1 MARRRKCQVRTHIS
15 ENIRFLDHE
24 SNVLKGNPLGD
35 PHVRRF
41 PVYVPPDYD
50 SSPDKR
56 YPVIFGLTGF
66 TGSGVNYLNRRF
78 LFPALDE
85 ILDDLILKA
94 GMPGVIYVLP
104 DCLTSLGGSQ
114 YVNSTA
120 TGRYEDYIVEELAP
134 FIDAT
139 FRTNGRRGCIGGS
152 SGGIGSFWLAAR
164 HPDVFQAFADHSGDS
179 AFEYCYLCDVPEFVQ
194 AMEKYDYDVAEF
206 IRRIPEVQPKDD
218 AFHNVLNMVAMSACY
233 SPNPESP
240 LGFELP
246 VDPYTGELRPEV
258 WRKWQAFDPVNLVE
272 PLADNLRKLRLIWID
287 CGKKDQFRL
296 YLGARRI
303 HRKLE
308 VLGIQHV
315 YEEYDSDHF
324 LLRRE
329 QERKSIPMVVRA
341 LASA

>member
-1 MARRRKCQVRTHIS
+1 MKTHIS
-15 ENIRFLDHE
+15 ENVRFLEHE
-24 SNVLKGNPLGD
+24 SEALKGNALGD
-35 PHVRRF
+35 PQVRRF

-78 LFPALDE
+78 LFQPLDE
-85 ILDDLILKA
+85 MLDELIQER

-114 YVNSTA
+114 YVNSSA
-120 TGRYEDYIVEELAP
+120 TGRYEDYIVDELVP
-134 FIDAT
+134 FIDGT
-139 FRTNGRRGCIGGS
+139 FRTSGMRGCIGGS

-179 AFEYCYLCDVPEFVQ
+179 AFEYCYLGDVPEFVQ
-194 AMEKYDYDVAEF
+194 AMEKHDYDVAEF
-206 IRRIPEVQPKDD
+206 VRRIPEIQPKDHQFD
-218 AFHNVLNMVAMSACY
+218 MVLNFVAMSACY
-233 SPNPESP
+233 SPNPEAP
-240 LGFELP
+240 LGFDLP
-246 VDPYTGELRPEV
+246 VDSYTGELRPEV
-258 WRKWQAFDPVNLVE
+258 WEKWRAFDPVNLAE
-272 PLADNLRKLRLIWID
+272 PLADNLRRLRLLWID
-287 CGKKDQFRL
+287 CGKKDQFHL
-296 YLGARRI
+296 YLGARQL

-308 VLGIQHV
+308 GLGIEHV

-341 LASA
+341 LTE

>member
-1 MARRRKCQVRTHIS
+1 MKTHIS
-15 ENIRFLDHE
+15 ENIRFVEHE
-24 SNVLKGNPLGD
+24 SEVLKGNRLGD
-35 PHVRRF
+35 PPVRRF

-50 SSPDKR
+50 SAPEKR

-66 TGSGVNYLNRRF
+66 TGSGVSYLNRRF
-78 LFPALDE
+78 LFPSLDE
-85 ILDDLILKA
+85 MLDDLILNR

-114 YVNSTA
+114 YVNSSA
-120 TGRYEDYIVEELAP
+120 TGRYEDYIVEELVP
-134 FIDAT
+134 FIDAN
-139 FRTNGRRGCIGGS
+139 FRTNGLRGCIGGS

-179 AFEYCYLCDVPEFVQ
+179 AFEYCYLGDVPAFVQ
-194 AMEKYDYDVAEF
+194 AMEKYDYDIGEF
-206 IRRIPEVQPKDD
+206 IRRIPEIQPKDD
-218 AFHNVLNMVAMSACY
+218 AFNEILNLVAMSSCY
-233 SPNPESP
+233 SPNPEAP

-246 VDPYTGELRPEV
+246 FDPYTGALRPKV
-258 WRKWQAFDPVNLVE
+258 WEKWRAFDPVNLVE
-272 PLADNLRKLRLIWID
+272 PLADNLRRLRLIFID

-296 YLGARRI
+296 YLGSRQV

-308 VLGIQHV
+308 KAGIEHV

-329 QERKSIPMVVRA
+329 QERKSIPMIVRA
-341 LASA
+341 LTE